1 MAHRLLRRSL
11 LGSGATAAAVVA
23 GVIGIQVTVALTPD
37 PAMTHTGADLAV
49 VSLTDDASGA
59 LFADAE
65 LTPGR
70 TVQRC
75 LAVRFTGTGA
85 DSEVR
90 LIAEHLSG
98 ALLPYLTATVAVGTG
113 GGYAGCRGFA
123 GSTVYHG
130 PLAGLAG
137 GRPGAPGIATG
148 WQPSGSGART
158 FSVTVRVADDD
169 AAQAKSAGA
178 TLRWALVAPE
188 PSAPAEQ
195 PPSPSVPPSGPPAAV
210 PTSTP
215 EPLLTTAPS
224 RPATDGPTAA
234 PRTTVPS
241 TGRPSSA
248 TPPTSTPRATAR
260 IGDAAP
266 VPSRSVAPSAS
277 RGGTRS
283 VTRMILSAFNGG
295 LSAIQ
300 KTVAGSPG
308 HLAVSVTTLLLL
320 VAVAVACLRWL
331 RRRSARP

>member
-1 MAHRLLRRSL
+1 VAHRLLRRSL
-11 LGSGATAAAVVA
+11 LGSAATAAAAVA
-23 GVIGIQVTVALTPD
+23 GLIAIQVTVALTPD
-37 PAMTHTGADLAV
+37 PAMTHAGADLAV

-75 LAVRFTGTGA
+75 MAVRFTGTGA

-90 LIAEHLSG
+90 LIAEDLSG

-123 GSTVYHG
+123 GATVYHG
-130 PLAGLAG
+130 PLTGLAG
-137 GRPGAPGIATG
+137 GRPGAPGVATG

-158 FSVTVRVADDD
+158 FAVTVRVADDD

-178 TLRWALVAPE
+178 TLRWALAAPE
-188 PSAPAEQ
+188 PSGPAETPQ
-195 PPSPSVPPSGPPAAV
+195 PPSVPPSAV
-210 PTSTP
+210 PTPTP
-215 EPLLTTAPS
+215 EPLLTTEPS
-224 RPATDGPTAA
+224 RPAADGPAAA
-234 PRTTVPS
+234 PRTTVNS
-241 TGRPSSA
+241 SRHPSSV
-248 TPPTSTPRATAR
+248 TPPTSTPRATSH
-260 IGDAAP
+260 IGDVAP
-266 VPSRSVAPSAS
+266 VASPSVAPSAT
-277 RGGTRS
+277 REGQRS

-295 LSAIQ
+295 LSALQ

-308 HLAVSVTTLLLL
+308 HLAVSVTTLLIL
-320 VAVAVACLRWL
+320 VVAAVACLRWL